1 MTELNKRILTSLLLI
16 ILFILA
22 MNNKIFLTFA
32 LFLIF
37 CQIFHEFQ
45 IILKKIFIK
54 KKILILILF
63 FLLIYLTILIIVVWK
78 ILSLNEF
85 LLKVQL
91 LTIITV
97 CISSDIGG
105 YLFGKTF
112 QGKKITKISPNKT
125 YSGMIG
131 SYLISFLITFLI
143 FKDFYDYIDL
153 LIFIT
158 LTSTISQFGDISISF
173 LKRKAKI
180 KDTGNIL
187 PGHGGI
193 LDRFDGI
200 IFAIPICLLI
210 EGLL

>member
-22 MNNKIFLTFA
+22 MINKIFLTIA

-63 FLLIYLTILIIVVWK
+63 FLLIYLTNLNIVVWK

-158 LTSTISQFGDISISF
+158 LISTISQFGDIFISF

>member
-22 MNNKIFLTFA
+22 ITNKIFLTFA

-45 IILKKIFIK
+45 LILKKIFIK
-54 KKILILILF
+54 KKILI
-63 FLLIYLTILIIVVWK
+63 YLTILIIVVWQ

-85 LLKVQL
+85 LLKIEL

-112 QGKKITKISPNKT
+112 KGKKITKISPNKT

-131 SYLISFLITFLI
+131 SYLISFLISFLI
-143 FKDFYDYIDL
+143 FKDFYEYIDL
-153 LIFIT
+153 LIYIS
-158 LTSTISQFGDISISF
+158 LISTISQFGDIFISF
-173 LKRKAKI
+173 LKRKAKL

-187 PGHGGI
+187 PGHGGM

-210 EGLL
+210 

>member
-22 MNNKIFLTFA
+22 ITNKIFLTFA

-45 IILKKIFIK
+45 LILKKIFIK

-63 FLLIYLTILIIVVWK
+63 FLLIYLTILIIVVWQ
-78 ILSLNEF
+78 ILFLNEF
-85 LLKVQL
+85 LLKIEL

-112 QGKKITKISPNKT
+112 KGKKITKISPNKT

-131 SYLISFLITFLI
+131 SYLILFLISFLI
-143 FKDFYDYIDL
+143 FKDFYEYIDL
-153 LIFIT
+153 LIYIS
-158 LTSTISQFGDISISF
+158 LISTISQFGDIFISF
-173 LKRKAKI
+173 LKRKAKL

-187 PGHGGI
+187 PGHGGM

-210 EGLL
+210 

>member
-22 MNNKIFLTFA
+22 MTNKIFLSIA

-63 FLLIYLTILIIVVWK
+63 FLLIYLTNLNIVVWK
-78 ILSLNEF
+78 ILSLDEF

-158 LTSTISQFGDISISF
+158 LISTISQFGDIFISF

>member
-22 MNNKIFLTFA
+22 ITNKIFLTFA

-45 IILKKIFIK
+45 LILKKIFIK

-63 FLLIYLTILIIVVWK
+63 FLLIYLTILIIVVWQ
-78 ILSLNEF
+78 ILFLNEF
-85 LLKVQL
+85 LLKIEL

-112 QGKKITKISPNKT
+112 KGKKITKISPNKT

-131 SYLISFLITFLI
+131 SYLISFLISFLI
-143 FKDFYDYIDL
+143 FKDFYEYIDL
-153 LIFIT
+153 LIYIS
-158 LTSTISQFGDISISF
+158 LISTISQFGDIFISF
-173 LKRKAKI
+173 LKRKAKL

-187 PGHGGI
+187 PGHGGM

-200 IFAIPICLLI
+200 IFEIPICLLI
-210 EGLL
+210 

>member
-22 MNNKIFLTFA
+22 MTNKIFLSIA

-63 FLLIYLTILIIVVWK
+63 FLLIYLTNLNIVVWK
-78 ILSLNEF
+78 ILSLDEF

-143 FKDFYDYIDL
+143 FKDFYEYIDL
-153 LIFIT
+153 LIYIS
-158 LTSTISQFGDISISF
+158 LISTISQFGDIFISF

>member
-63 FLLIYLTILIIVVWK
+63 FLLIYLTILIIVVWQ

-85 LLKVQL
+85 LLKIEL

-112 QGKKITKISPNKT
+112 KGKKSLNRLVD
-125 YSGMIG
+125 M
-131 SYLISFLITFLI
+131 
-143 FKDFYDYIDL
+143 
-153 LIFIT
+153 
-158 LTSTISQFGDISISF
+158 
-173 LKRKAKI
+173 
-180 KDTGNIL
+180 
-187 PGHGGI
+187 
-193 LDRFDGI
+193 
-200 IFAIPICLLI
+200 
-210 EGLL
+210 

>member
-22 MNNKIFLTFA
+22 ITNKIFLTFA

-45 IILKKIFIK
+45 LILKKIFIK

-63 FLLIYLTILIIVVWK
+63 FLLIYLTILIIVVWQ

-85 LLKVQL
+85 LLKIEL

-112 QGKKITKISPNKT
+112 KGKKITKISPNKT

-131 SYLISFLITFLI
+131 SYLISFLISFLI
-143 FKDFYDYIDL
+143 FKDFYEYIDL
-153 LIFIT
+153 LIYIS
-158 LTSTISQFGDISISF
+158 LISTISQFGDIFISF
-173 LKRKAKI
+173 LKRKAKL

-187 PGHGGI
+187 PGHGGM

-210 EGLL
+210 

>member
-1 MTELNKRILTSLLLI
+1 MKG
-16 ILFILA
+16 
-22 MNNKIFLTFA
+22 
-32 LFLIF
+32 
-37 CQIFHEFQ
+37 
-45 IILKKIFIK
+45 
-54 KKILILILF
+54 
-63 FLLIYLTILIIVVWK
+63 ILIIVVWQ

-85 LLKVQL
+85 LLKIEL

-112 QGKKITKISPNKT
+112 KGKKITKISPNKT

-131 SYLISFLITFLI
+131 SYLISFLISFLI
-143 FKDFYDYIDL
+143 FKDFYEYIDL
-153 LIFIT
+153 LIYIS
-158 LTSTISQFGDISISF
+158 LISTISQFGDIFISF
-173 LKRKAKI
+173 LKRKAKL

-187 PGHGGI
+187 PGHGGM

-210 EGLL
+210 